1 MKGIRRSP
9 PAPGKTP
16 CGKKE
21 ATGRVAAKLYLIGT
35 PIGNLED
42 LSPRAQRIL
51 SEVDFI
57 AAEDTRVTLRLL
69 NHFQIKKPMVSYFAH
84 NELTRGEEILSRIEA
99 GESCA
104 LVTDAGMPC
113 ISDPGE
119 QLVALCAGR
128 GIPMETVPG
137 PSAAIT
143 ALAVSGLPTG
153 RFCFEGF
160 LPQKRRE
167 RRERLQQVA
176 KERRTLI
183 FYEAPHRL
191 CETLADMRE
200 LLGERRIAVVKELT
214 KVHESVLRI
223 PLSEAEAY
231 FAQQQPRGEYVLVL
245 EGAPEPEPERP
256 SLEQAAQQVR
266 ERAGGGLSLSQA
278 AKEIAQQTGYRK
290 SELYALASG
299 R

>member
-1 MKGIRRSP
+1 M
-9 PAPGKTP
+9 
-16 CGKKE
+16 
-21 ATGRVAAKLYLIGT
+21 AAKLYLVGT

-42 LSPRAQRIL
+42 FSPRAQRIL

-69 NHFQIKKPMVSYFAH
+69 NHFGIKKPMVSYFAH
-84 NELTRGEEILSRIEA
+84 NELARGGEILARIEA

-119 QLVALCAGR
+119 QLVALCAGQ

-160 LPQKRRE
+160 LPQKRKE
-167 RRERLQQVA
+167 RRERLQGIAQ
-176 KERRTLI
+176 ERRTLI

-191 CETLADMRE
+191 CETLADMLE
-200 LLGERRIAVVKELT
+200 VLGERRIALAKELT
-214 KVHESVLRI
+214 KVHESVLRL
-223 PLSEAEAY
+223 PLSEAAAH
-231 FAQQQPRGEYVLVL
+231 FAQEPPRGEYVLVL

-256 SLEQAAQQVR
+256 TPEQAAKWVR
-266 ERAGGGLSLSQA
+266 ERAENGLSLSQA
-278 AKEIAQQTGYRK
+278 AREVAQETGYRK

>member
-1 MKGIRRSP
+1 M
-9 PAPGKTP
+9 A
-16 CGKKE
+16 
-21 ATGRVAAKLYLIGT
+21 ATLYLVGT

-42 LSPRAQRIL
+42 FSPRAQRVL

-69 NHFQIKKPMVSYFAH
+69 SHFGIKKPLVSYYAH
-84 NELTRGEEILSRIEA
+84 NLRGRGEEIAARLEA

-104 LVTDAGMPC
+104 VVTDAGMPC

-119 QLVALCAGR
+119 QLVALCAGQ

-160 LPQKRRE
+160 LPQKRKE
-167 RRERLQQVA
+167 RRERLQGIAQ
-176 KERRTLI
+176 ERRTLI

-191 CETLADMRE
+191 CETLADMLE
-200 LLGERRIAVVKELT
+200 VLGERRIALAKELT
-214 KVHESVLRI
+214 KVHESVLRL
-223 PLSEAEAY
+223 PLSEAAAH
-231 FAQQQPRGEYVLVL
+231 FAQEPPRGEYVLVL

-256 SLEQAAQQVR
+256 TPEQAAKWVR
-266 ERAGGGLSLSQA
+266 ERAENGLSLSQA
-278 AKEIAQQTGYRK
+278 AREVAQETGYRK